1 MVKNVPLCKEPN
13 SVKEQI
19 KSGLGGMIIMLHA
32 GREEEFNMLYQ
43 RILKLADHIP
53 ENLKMPDQEALNNSD
68 SPKDI
73 LISYYNEIHIDK
85 RLDNIDGRYN
95 KNSILNLIDNIISQF
110 EDKK

>member
-1 MVKNVPLCKEPN
+1 MVKKISLCKKPN

-19 KSGLGGMIIMLHA
+19 KANLGGMLIMLHA
-32 GREEEFNMLYQ
+32 GREEEFNKLYQ
-43 RILKLADHIP
+43 RMLELADHIP